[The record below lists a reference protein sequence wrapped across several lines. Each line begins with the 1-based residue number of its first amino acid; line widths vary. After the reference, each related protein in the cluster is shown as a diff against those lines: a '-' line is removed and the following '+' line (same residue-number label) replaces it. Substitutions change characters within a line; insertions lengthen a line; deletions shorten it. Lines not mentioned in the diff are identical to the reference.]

1 MCIQDKFKY
10 MYTRVKK
17 YFSDKEQLSVFYY
30 HYVKPYLHFKLYWPL
45 FEYWILSILIQNT
58 VELFFKETSDV

>member
-30 HYVKPYLHFKLYWPL
+30 HYVKPYLHFKLY
-45 FEYWILSILIQNT
+45 
-58 VELFFKETSDV
+58 